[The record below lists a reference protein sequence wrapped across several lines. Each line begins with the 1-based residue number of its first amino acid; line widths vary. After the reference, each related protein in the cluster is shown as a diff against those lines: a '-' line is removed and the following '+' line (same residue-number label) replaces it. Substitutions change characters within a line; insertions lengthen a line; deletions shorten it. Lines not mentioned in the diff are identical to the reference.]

1 MKGNTALLIIILV
14 ALAASLYMSYSNLQ
28 QVHMLRQENSMLW
41 EKLDSVQQIV
51 NKKPV
56 KQKAAP
62 AATQSTGSPFLDF
75 LIQMGEES
83 EREAAKERAKQKV
96 TLSSKYRLEDRYV
109 GYGGVVDPE
118 ILGNEA
124 GEVVLDIYV
133 DYSGDVKSSKLKSAT
148 GITNEDVI
156 EACKKAALKT
166 SFNSNLDMGMG
177 EKQAGTIT
185 YTFTAK
191 K

>member
-1 MKGNTALLIIILV
+1 MKGNTALLLIIMF
-14 ALAASLYMSYSNLQ
+14 ALGASLYMSYSNLQ

-133 DYSGDVKSSKLKSAT
+133 DYSGDVKSAKLKSAT

-166 SFNSNLDMGMG
+166 SFNSNLDMDMG

>member
-1 MKGNTALLIIILV
+1 M
-14 ALAASLYMSYSNLQ
+14 
-28 QVHMLRQENSMLW
+28 
-41 EKLDSVQQIV
+41 
-51 NKKPV
+51 
-56 KQKAAP
+56 
-62 AATQSTGSPFLDF
+62 
-75 LIQMGEES
+75 
-83 EREAAKERAKQKV
+83 
-96 TLSSKYRLEDRYV
+96 
-109 GYGGVVDPE
+109 
-118 ILGNEA
+118 
-124 GEVVLDIYV
+124 DIYV
-133 DYSGDVKSSKLKSAT
+133 DYSGDVKSAKLKSTT

>member
-1 MKGNTALLIIILV
+1 MKGNTALLLIIMF
-14 ALAASLYMSYSNLQ
+14 ALGASLYMSYSNLQ

-133 DYSGDVKSSKLKSAT
+133 DYSGDVKSAKLKSAT

-166 SFNSNLDMGMG
+166 SFNSNLDMDMG

-191 K
+191 